1 MLSMLPILVEI
12 TWKQW
17 RQHRLR
23 TLLTLL
29 GIALGVSVL
38 FAVRT
43 ANLTLLASL
52 NVTIEKLAGKAT
64 LQIVGNEGGFPE
76 SVWETV
82 KDTPGVYVAQ
92 PVIEVLGST
101 AYEDGGNLMIV
112 GVDMLGDRELREYQ
126 FDEEGSEIADPLI
139 ALAQPD
145 SILISRTFAERH
157 QLKDGDKLPL
167 YTAQGKKD
175 FVVRGIF
182 KPAGIGEVFD
192 GQIAVMDVFN
202 AQFIFGR
209 GRNIDRI
216 DLMNDNQVTVDEL
229 QKRLRE
235 RLPAGLDVTR
245 PAARGQG
252 IENAISAMS
261 IGMTVAS
268 FIALLVGVFI
278 IFNTFSISVNQR
290 WKEIGILRAPGVER
304 GKVQGMFLL
313 EAILMGVVGSLI
325 GVALGYFLAIG
336 AERVMSEIAANVF
349 SYVATQQPPVFR
361 FDYALTSFIIG
372 VAASVVGAVFPAVAA
387 SRLNPILALH
397 NIETRQRENVLG
409 KGRLIAGVLLIML
422 GLALIRFGP
431 MRVGINFQF
440 SYALLMLLGLIILL
454 PKLSELTARLL
465 RPVMDRLFGSVGVI
479 AVDTMIQ
486 APRRTSATVGALMIG
501 LMFVFSMGAYVRSY
515 QQTVSRWMDRM
526 INSDLLI
533 STSEMARSRTYH
545 FSPELS
551 GRIATLPG
559 VRSLENARILFVP
572 YAGDS
577 IGLVSLEMEGWFAR
591 VNDVV
596 EDADAGEAREKM
608 IAGEGILASRNF
620 ASRYGLKVGDSIR
633 LETPTERFE
642 RPIVGLLEDYTS
654 EKGSIFMDRALYIK
668 FWNDDAVD
676 MIEVNLKPGADAGTV
691 KREIERLVKGEH
703 RAFVYTNS
711 EYKRWVM
718 NLIDGFFVLNYMQ
731 MAIAIIIASLGIINC
746 LLISVSERKRELGVL
761 RAIGGLR
768 SQIGRMIML
777 EAACI
782 AIVGLV
788 VGALAGILNTYF
800 MVRTAATMIGGFII
814 PFRFPFEMVLIVLP
828 VVLVISLAAAWWPA
842 RKAVRMPVIEAIG
855 YE

>member
-1 MLSMLPILVEI
+1 MLPILVEI

-101 AYEDGGNLMIV
+101 AYEDEGNLMIV

-167 YTAQGKKD
+167 YTAQGKKE
-175 FVVRGIF
+175 FIVRGIF

-216 DLMNDNQVTVDEL
+216 DLMNDKEVSVDEL

-235 RLPAGLDVTR
+235 RLPAGLEVTR

-290 WKEIGILRAPGVER
+290 WKEIGILRALGVER
-304 GKVQGMFLL
+304 GKIQGMFLI
-313 EAILMGVVGSLI
+313 EALLMGVIGSLI

-336 AERVMSEIAANVF
+336 AERVMSEIAASIF

-361 FDYALTSFIIG
+361 FDYALTSFVIG
-372 VAASVVGAVFPAVAA
+372 VAASIVGAVLPAVAA

-409 KGRLIAGVLLIML
+409 KGRLIAGVLLIIL

-431 MRVGINFQF
+431 MQVGINFQF

-486 APRRTSATVGALMIG
+486 SPRRTSATVGALMIG

-545 FSPELS
+545 FSPDLSATIAKLS
-551 GRIATLPG
+551 GVKSI
-559 VRSLENARILFVP
+559 ENARILFVP

-620 ASRYGLKVGDSIR
+620 ASRYDLNVGDSIR
-633 LETPTERFE
+633 LETPTDPFE

-654 EKGSIFMDRALYIK
+654 EKGSIFLDRALYIK
-668 FWNDDAVD
+668 FWNDNAVD
-676 MIEVNLKPGADAGTV
+676 MIEVNLKPGVDAGTV
-691 KREIERLVKGEH
+691 KMEIERLVKGEH
-703 RAFVYTNS
+703 RAFVYTNA

-800 MVRTAATMIGGFII
+800 MVRTAATMIGGFVI